1 MTLPISII
9 VPVYNAEKYLKQC
22 LDSIKEQTFT
32 NWETILVD
40 DGSTDNSGKICEE
53 YSETDNRFTVIHQH
67 NQGASTA
74 RNIGIERA
82 NGDWITFI
90 DADDYVDANYLECL
104 YKHNDY
110 AEKTLIIQ
118 GLKQIS
124 NNRIANNIE
133 FADETLTGK
142 DIEKAFDGLRI
153 FEHGYTVAKLYNNR
167 IIQHKHIRFD
177 EDISYSEDMLFMMEY
192 ILGCETIK
200 FVEGSGYNYVIDA
213 SNLSLR
219 YNQFESEYR
228 LFKKYDKLNNEVAQK
243 FSFELTESSLR
254 NGALLLM
261 RSLYSIY
268 INKEMAKRER
278 LNTINSIKMKYHN
291 YIKEYYKPQI
301 LLFRLIK
308 SAFFMHPLVFDTIC
322 RIKFR

>member
-32 NWETILVD
+32 NWEAILVD

-133 FADETLTGK
+133 FAEETLTGK
-142 DIEKAFDGLRI
+142 DVEKAFDGLRI

-167 IIQHKHIRFD
+167 MIQQKNIRFD
-177 EDISYSEDMLFMMEY
+177 KDISYSEDMLFMMEY

-200 FVEGSGYNYVIDA
+200 FVEGSGYNYVVDA
-213 SNLSLR
+213 SNLSLK
-219 YNQFESEYR
+219 YNQFESEYH
-228 LFKKYDKLNNEVAQK
+228 LFNKYDKLNNAIAQK
-243 FSFELTESSLR
+243 FSFKPTENSLR
-254 NGALLLM
+254 NGAMILM

-268 INKEMAKRER
+268 INKSKNSKDR
-278 LNTINSIKMKYHN
+278 LNIIKGIRKKKYT

-301 LLFRLIK
+301 VLFKVIK
-308 SAFFMHPLVFDTIC
+308 LAFTIHPLLFDTIC